1 MTPTD
6 ERLGIV
12 RLPLPDGRTVALQLT
27 YAALDAK
34 GHDWLLEQFKAM
46 QKGRSGGSTAL
57 AEALEVISAGQIKA
71 VDVLAA
77 PMATYPLA
85 HCLKACWQ
93 AWELAQYGPAGRS
106 VEADTANP
114 RKSARPMWLRRIF
127 ARRSGQV

>member
-57 AEALEVISAGQIKA
+57 AEVLEVMSGGEIKA
-71 VDVLAA
+71 ADVLAA
-77 PMATYPLA
+77 PMAAYPLA
-85 HCLKACWQ
+85 HSLKACWQ
-93 AWELAQYGPAGRS
+93 AWELAQYGPHGRS

-114 RKSARPMWLRRIF
+114 RKSARPTWLRRIF
-127 ARRSGQV
+127 GRRSAQD

>member
-12 RLPLPDGRTVALQLT
+12 RLILPDGRAIPLQLT

-46 QKGRSGGSTAL
+46 QKGRSGASTAL
-57 AEALEVISAGQIKA
+57 AEALEVMSAGEIKA

-85 HCLKACWQ
+85 HCLKASWK

-106 VEADTANP
+106 VEADTDNP
-114 RKSARPMWLRRIF
+114 QKSARPTWSRRIF
-127 ARRSGQV
+127 GWLPARG

>member
-12 RLPLPDGRTVALQLT
+12 RLPLPDGRTIPLQLT
-27 YAALDAK
+27 YAAMDAK

-46 QKGRSGGSTAL
+46 QKGRSGSSTAL
-57 AEALEVISAGQIKA
+57 GEALEVMSGGQILA
-71 VDVLAA
+71 TDVLAA
-77 PMATYPLA
+77 PMAAYPLA
-85 HCLKACWQ
+85 HCLKASWQ

-114 RKSARPMWLRRIF
+114 QKSARPTWSRRIF
-127 ARRSGQV
+127 GWLFARG